1 MIAYKHFIK
10 HCLKAG
16 HTVSVWDGEEWQVK
30 RSTGYKVIIEAVES
44 VEEAALRIRDNQ
56 GAVIVNSVS
65 VQPFGLEDDETVV
78 DYTVT
83 PFMDAWEEAYNLTMA

>member
-1 MIAYKHFIK
+1 MKAYKHLIK
-10 HCLKAG
+10 YALQAG

-30 RSTGYKVIIEAVES
+30 RSTGFKAIVEAVES

>member
-1 MIAYKHFIK
+1 MKAYKHLIK
-10 HCLKAG
+10 YALKAG

-30 RSTGYKVIIEAVES
+30 RSTGYKAIVEAVES